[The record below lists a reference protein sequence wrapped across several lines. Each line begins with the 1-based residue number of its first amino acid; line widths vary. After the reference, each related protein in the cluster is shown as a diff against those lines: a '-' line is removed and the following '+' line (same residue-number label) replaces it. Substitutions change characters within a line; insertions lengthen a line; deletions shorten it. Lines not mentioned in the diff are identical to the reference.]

1 MQWKGRGG
9 KQISEAE
16 GRQMGTN
23 NEVNGVNEVVSGG
36 GESTLPLRSKFIGKA
51 VKGKKKRGST
61 HAEGEGSNAV

>member
-9 KQISEAE
+9 KQISEAK

-36 GESTLPLRSKFIGKA
+36 WGKYFA
-51 VKGKKKRGST
+51 
-61 HAEGEGSNAV
+61 AEE